1 MEEATGMDLSELVTR
16 EPPVPWSHGGK
27 IPWNDP
33 EFSERMLREHLSQ
46 DHDLASRRSE
56 RIDAH
61 VAGLHDSV
69 CSDGA
74 AVLELGCGPGL
85 YTSRLARLGHRC
97 VGIDF
102 SPASI
107 EHARAQAERE
117 SLDCT
122 YLLGDI
128 REVDFP
134 SGVDVV
140 LLTYGEFN
148 TFRPDDARTLL
159 GRVWECLKPAGVL
172 VLEVYDE
179 WQVESLGRA
188 EAAWHVAERGLFS
201 DEPYLCLKDSR
212 WHEGVRASA
221 ERFTVITLSTGATE
235 TMVCTTQSYASTE
248 YDALLREAR
257 FGDVGSHLSLAGDGS
272 DGDEGL
278 LVLTAVR
285 QRSGRPPGLTA
296 G

>member
-1 MEEATGMDLSELVTR
+1 MDLSELLSR
-16 EPPVPWSHGGK
+16 EPPVPWSYGGK

-33 EFSERMLREHLSQ
+33 EFSNRMLREHLSQ
-46 DHDLASRRSE
+46 DHDLASRRPQ

-61 VAGLHDSV
+61 VAWLHDSV
-69 CSDGA
+69 CPDGA

-85 YTSRLARLGHRC
+85 YMSRLARLGHRC

-107 EHARAQAERE
+107 EHARAEAERE

-122 YLLGDI
+122 YVLGDI
-128 REVDFP
+128 LEADLP
-134 SGVDVV
+134 SNVDVV

-148 TFRPDDARTLL
+148 TFRPDDARALL

-172 VLEVYDE
+172 VLEVYE
-179 WQVESLGRA
+179 ESQVESMGRA
-188 EAAWHVAERGLFS
+188 GATWHVAERGLFS

-212 WHEGVRASA
+212 WHEGLRASA
-221 ERFTVITLSTGATE
+221 ERFTVVTLSTGATE
-235 TMVCTTQSYASTE
+235 TMVCTTQAHSSTE
-248 YDALLREAR
+248 YDALLSEAR
-257 FGDVGSHLSLAGDGS
+257 FGDVRSHLSLAGDRS
-272 DGDEGL
+272 EGDEGL

-285 QRSGRPPGLTA
+285 QGSGRPPGLA
-296 G
+296 AD